1 MRFTSNTPE
10 SHIVDIWQH
19 LLEQRTELTT
29 EEGEWIKIIYPG
41 RVNSEQGADFRDA
54 VIATN
59 RGLTMGD
66 IEIHV
71 KSNEW
76 QAHRH
81 HRNPAYNQVI
91 LHVVMWHNTDTSAS
105 LQNGESAPTVALD
118 KYLKASVSQSR
129 IGAEPQLAPA
139 KPCLKVRGHLTID
152 IIAQLLD
159 SAGEERF
166 LAKAARFKTELA
178 QTEASQCLYQGIMGA
193 LGYSQNTLPFQELA
207 HRVPLQT
214 LKSITR
220 QEIPVEECLARQQAL
235 LLGAGGLLPSQRP
248 DRRRGNELGDIWADE
263 LERLWNSYCQM
274 EAMSPHTWHLFRVR
288 PNNSPLRRLAA
299 MSYLTLR
306 YRGKGILEG
315 VINIVKEVPLRESH
329 FILEEGL
336 IVTTDGYWANHFD
349 FGGASRTANPTLLG
363 SRRAAD
369 ITINVLLPFT
379 LAWAELDSQPR
390 LAKKALDLY
399 RHYPKLAANT
409 LERHMKKQ
417 LELNND
423 LIGSAQRQQGLI
435 HIYHTLC
442 TQGKCHFCPLNQL
455 ETGNHIQI

>member
-66 IEIHV
+66 IEVHV

-91 LHVVMWHNTDTSAS
+91 LHVVMWHNTDTAAS

-118 KYLKASVSQSR
+118 KYLKAPVSQSR
-129 IGAEPQLAPA
+129 IGTEPQLAPV

-166 LAKAARFKTELA
+166 LAKAARFEAELA
-178 QTEASQCLYQGIMGA
+178 QTEAVQCLYQGIMRA

-214 LKSITR
+214 LESITR
-220 QEIPVEECLARQQAL
+220 QEIPVEECLAQQQAL

-263 LERLWNSYCQM
+263 LERLWDSYYQTD
-274 EAMSPHTWHLFRVR
+274 AMSPHTWHLFRVR

-306 YRGKGILEG
+306 YREKGILEG
-315 VINIVKEVPLRESH
+315 VIDIVKEVPIRESH
-329 FILEEGL
+329 FILEGGL

-417 LELNND
+417 LGLNNVMV
-423 LIGSAQRQQGLI
+423 GSAQRQQGLI

-442 TQGKCHFCPLNQL
+442 TQGKCHFCPLSQL

>member
-1 MRFTSNTPE
+1 MRFTNNIPE
-10 SHIVDIWQH
+10 SHIVDMWQH

-59 RGLTMGD
+59 QGLTMGD
-66 IEIHV
+66 IEVHV

-91 LHVVMWHNTDTSAS
+91 LHVVMWHNTDTAAS

-118 KYLKASVSQSR
+118 KYLKDPISQPR
-129 IGAEPQLAPA
+129 IGTEPQLAPA
-139 KPCLKVRGHLTID
+139 KPCLEVRGRLTTD
-152 IIAQLLD
+152 IVAQLLD

-166 LAKAARFKTELA
+166 LAKATRFEAELA
-178 QTEASQCLYQGIMGA
+178 QTEAVQCLYQGIMRA

-214 LKSITR
+214 LESITR
-220 QEIPVEECLARQQAL
+220 QEIPVEECLAQQQAL

-248 DRRRGNELGDIWADE
+248 DRRRGNELDDIWADE
-263 LERLWNSYCQM
+263 LERLWDSYCQT

-288 PNNSPLRRLAA
+288 PNNSPPRRLAA

-306 YRGKGILEG
+306 YREKGILEG
-315 VINIVKEVPLRESH
+315 VIDMVKEVPIRESH
-329 FILEEGL
+329 LILEGGL

-399 RHYPKLAANT
+399 RNYPKLAANT

-417 LELNND
+417 LGLNND
-423 LIGSAQRQQGLI
+423 LVGSAQRQQGLI

-442 TQGKCHFCPLNQL
+442 TRGRCHFCPLSQL
-455 ETGNHIQI
+455 ETGNHIQV